1 MTNNLDT
8 NSVRIG
14 GAKIGKNC
22 FIGTNAVLH
31 HGISIGDNVIIG
43 SIAYIN
49 KNCDSNSTYVGIPAI
64 KKQSNVLKNSLNR
77 R

>member
-1 MTNNLDT
+1 MLKL
-8 NSVRIG
+8 
-14 GAKIGKNC
+14 AKI
-22 FIGTNAVLH
+22 VSLEPMQSLH